1 MTTKKMTALMSK
13 KINSKIKP
21 INEQLIGINWGG
33 CGVFACYLAERLR
46 VAGYDAKV
54 IELRDADCEPRSAE
68 DLKINNENMHTA
80 AVKHASPNDCNVH
93 ADSHYCV
100 NVGDYYFDSYVVTKA
115 SANDTVVMYD
125 GDEYN
130 IVGEVPLNNMEY
142 FSIENRGIG
151 LWNRMYDTA
160 LTPKIKT
167 FIDKELSFLTPKKA
181 KK

>member
-46 VAGYDAKV
+46 VAGYNAKV
-54 IELRDADCEPRSAE
+54 IELRDVDRQLRSAKE
-68 DLKINNENMHTA
+68 LKINNKNMHTA
-80 AVKHASPNDCNVH
+80 AIKHISPNDCNVT

-100 NVGDYYFDSYVVTKA
+100 NVDDYYFDSYVVTKA
-115 SANDTVVMYD
+115 SADNTVTMYD
-125 GDEYN
+125 ADEYN
-130 IVGEVPLNNMEY
+130 IIGEVPLKNMEY
-142 FSIENRGIG
+142 FSIKDRGTG
-151 LWNRMYDTA
+151 LWNRMYDMA

-167 FIDKELSFLTPKKA
+167 FVDKELSFLTHKRA